1 MSNEGYTFYE
11 VATLDEIP
19 PGERLFLEIDGY
31 EITLFN
37 IGGELFAIEDTCSHE
52 DCSLGEGDLEGCEI
66 ICPCH
71 FARFDV
77 RTGKVLA
84 PPAVVDIRTYP
95 VRVEGNKVLVGVPE
109 NE

>member
-1 MSNEGYTFYE
+1 MSETNYTFYE
-11 VATLDEIP
+11 VATRDEVP
-19 PGERLFLEIDGY
+19 SGERLFLEIDGY
-31 EITLFN
+31 AITLFN
-37 IGGELFAIEDTCSHE
+37 IGGELFAIDDTCSHE
-52 DCSLGEGDLEGCEI
+52 DCSLGEGDLEGYEI

-95 VRVEGNKVLVGVPE
+95 VRVEGDKIFVGIPE
-109 NE
+109 E